1 MLDILELDWLNWM
14 KAIRN
19 YSKIISIWNRGKVSL
34 MVLYTIEASRF
45 HDVKIVNYWQSFYDE
60 VLLSFLY
67 KRKIAKDEDH

>member
-1 MLDILELDWLNWM
+1 MEKFRRWYYIQLKQVD
-14 KAIRN
+14 
-19 YSKIISIWNRGKVSL
+19 
-34 MVLYTIEASRF
+34 F